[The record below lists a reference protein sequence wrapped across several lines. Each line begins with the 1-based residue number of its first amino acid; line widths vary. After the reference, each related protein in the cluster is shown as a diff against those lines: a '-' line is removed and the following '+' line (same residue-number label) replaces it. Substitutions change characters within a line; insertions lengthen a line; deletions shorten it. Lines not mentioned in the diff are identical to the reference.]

1 MWWCWEVGMWYTG
14 AGVSASRAY
23 HYGDAMMYQ
32 QRKLKRAG
40 RFALINNPPQRT
52 VIVCHGIAT
61 SNCGRYHISLR
72 FPYLNHQNNC
82 RTSTT

>member
-1 MWWCWEVGMWYTG
+1 MYGP
-14 AGVSASRAY
+14 GVCASRAY

-52 VIVCHGIAT
+52 VIVCHGMAT
-61 SNCGRYHISLR
+61 SKCGIISYITQI
-72 FPYLNHQNNC
+72 PTTI
-82 RTSTT
+82 RTIVERAQRDLSPTLKDHR